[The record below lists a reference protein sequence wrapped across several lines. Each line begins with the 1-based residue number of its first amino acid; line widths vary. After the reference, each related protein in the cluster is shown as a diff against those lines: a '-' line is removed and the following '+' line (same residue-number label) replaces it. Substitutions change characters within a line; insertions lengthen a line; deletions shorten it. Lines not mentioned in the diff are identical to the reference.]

1 MRKKKKNTLV
11 ETHLENALT
20 RMFHKN
26 DVIDPQEGAEYV
38 CPTCDQLVKPCEK
51 HFDETCHLMVKGNT
65 EVDLLE
71 KEGSKRLKLVEVVC
85 LECGNAI
92 LEKELAKNPLVEVC
106 SSCQNRTIHR
116 GKNR

>member
-1 MRKKKKNTLV
+1 
-11 ETHLENALT
+11 
-20 RMFHKN
+20 MFHKN
-26 DVIDPQEGAEYV
+26 DVSDLQEGEEYV

-51 HFDETCHLMVKGNT
+51 HSDETCHLMVKGNT

-71 KEGSKRLKLVEVVC
+71 KEGSKRLKFKEVVC

-106 SSCQNRTIHR
+106 SSCQNRTIYR